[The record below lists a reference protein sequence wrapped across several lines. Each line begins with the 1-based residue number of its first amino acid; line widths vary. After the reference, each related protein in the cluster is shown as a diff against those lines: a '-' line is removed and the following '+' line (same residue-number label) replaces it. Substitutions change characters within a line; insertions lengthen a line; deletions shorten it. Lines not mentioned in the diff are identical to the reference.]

1 MPFLLVAISFFSFAQ
16 FLGSIYSANKKT
28 TMALVTNL
36 VGVFV
41 SLTANILLVVVF
53 KIGILGSA
61 IATVCSYFV
70 LWIIRI
76 KNTGRIV
83 PIKYQRIKMII
94 AVLVLLI
101 QAVIATLSTSNLVS
115 TIFSSIAFISL
126 LLIFIKDI
134 IGLVK
139 FGLVFINKILKRRGV
154 ERFQG

>member
-1 MPFLLVAISFFSFAQ
+1 
-16 FLGSIYSANKKT
+16 
-28 TMALVTNL
+28 MALVTNL

-139 FGLVFINKILKRRGV
+139 FGLVFINKILKRGA
-154 ERFQG
+154 